1 MATPILIALGTFLIV
16 ACLMFVAVNVWLQ
29 RNASAR
35 VLKERLQAIDAASAR
50 HSSPELD
57 LLRNEVLSEI
67 PALQRVLSR
76 SSHGIKLNRML
87 AQAEVKMK
95 PGMFLLLSVA
105 MGVTGAFSGYT
116 WTRHFLLTLLITVG
130 MAAMPTMYVSYRR
143 RKRFKKFEEKF
154 PEAID
159 LLGRSIRAGHAFS
172 TALELI
178 ADESEEPVAGE
189 FRKLFEE
196 QKFGLPLRDALLNL
210 AERIPLLDVK
220 FFSTA
225 VLLQKET
232 GGNLAELLDKLSYVI
247 RERFKILRQLRV
259 YTAQGRLTLA
269 ILMALPPILL
279 AVLSLLNPEFI
290 RPLFHDPLGHNL
302 IAIGLALQGIG
313 FYMIRRIIDI
323 KV

>member
-1 MATPILIALGTFLIV
+1 MPTVLALATFLIV
-16 ACLMFVAVNVWLQ
+16 LCLGMVAANIWLQ

-35 VLKERLQAIDAASAR
+35 LLKERLQAIDSAAAR
-50 HSSPELD
+50 KASPELD
-57 LLRNEVLSEI
+57 ILRTEVLSEI
-67 PALQRVLSR
+67 PALQRALAR
-76 SSHGIKLNRML
+76 SSYGSKLQRL
-87 AQAEVKMK
+87 LSQANVKMRADV
-95 PGMFLLLSVA
+95 FLLLSIA
-105 MGVTGAFSGYT
+105 LGAAGLFGGYT
-116 WTRHFLLTLLITVG
+116 VTRHLGLTIIFTAGV
-130 MAAMPTMYVSYRR
+130 AALPALYVSYRR
-143 RKRFKKFEEKF
+143 KRRFKKFEEKF
-154 PEAID
+154 PETID
-159 LLGRSIRAGHAFS
+159 LLSRSIRAGHAFS

-178 ADESEEPVAGE
+178 ADESEEPIAGE

-196 QKFGLPLRDALLNL
+196 QKFGLPMRDALLNL
-210 AERIPLLDVK
+210 ADRIPLLDLK
-220 FFSTA
+220 FFGTA

-279 AVLSLLNPEFI
+279 ALLSVLNPEFVK
-290 RPLFHDPLGHNL
+290 PLFHDPLGHNL
-302 IAIGLALQGIG
+302 LAFGIVLQIIG

>member
-1 MATPILIALGTFLIV
+1 VLLIGKMIS
-16 ACLMFVAVNVWLQ
+16 Q

-35 VLKERLQAIDAASAR
+35 LYRERLQSINQASAR
-50 HSSPELD
+50 GSSPELD

-67 PALQRVLSR
+67 PALQRFLVSSPMGQSLQHKLSQ
-76 SSHGIKLNRML
+76 
-87 AQAEVKMK
+87 AQVKIR
-95 PGMFLLLSVA
+95 PGAFIFLIFACGAVSLLVAYSTTRHLLLTMVFTIA
-105 MGVTGAFSGYT
+105 GTALPIL
-116 WTRHFLLTLLITVG
+116 FLNF
-130 MAAMPTMYVSYRR
+130 RR
-143 RKRFKKFEEKF
+143 RQRFKKFEDKF

-178 ADESEEPVAGE
+178 ATETEEPIAGE

-196 QKFGLPLRDALLNL
+196 QKFGLPLRDALFNL
-210 AERIPLLDVK
+210 GERIPLIDVK
-220 FFSTA
+220 FFGTA

-232 GGNLAELLDKLSYVI
+232 GGNLAELLDKLSYVM

-259 YTAQGRLTLA
+259 YTAQGRLTLM

-279 AVLSLLNPEFI
+279 LVLSVLNPEFVK
-290 RPLFHDPLGHNL
+290 PLFHDPLGHNL
-302 IAIGLALQGIG
+302 IAVGLVLQAMGY
-313 FYMIRRIIDI
+313 FMIRRIIDI

>member
-1 MATPILIALGTFLIV
+1 MPTVIALATFLIV
-16 ACLMFVAVNVWLQ
+16 ACLVIVGANIWMQ
-29 RNASAR
+29 RNSSAR
-35 VLKERLQAIDAASAR
+35 LLKDRLQAIDSASAR
-50 HSSPELD
+50 RPSPELD
-57 LLRNEVLSEI
+57 ILRSEVLSEI
-67 PALQRVLSR
+67 PALQRVLAR
-76 SSHGIKLNRML
+76 SSQGAKLQRL
-87 AQAEVKMK
+87 LSQGQVKMR

-105 MGVTGAFSGYT
+105 LALSGVFTGYT
-116 WTRHFLLTLLITVG
+116 VTRHLMLTVIFTAGIAALPSLYVG
-130 MAAMPTMYVSYRR
+130 YRR
-143 RKRFKKFEEKF
+143 KKRFKRFEEKF
-154 PEAID
+154 PETID
-159 LLGRSIRAGHAFS
+159 LLSRSLRAGHAFS

-178 ADESEEPVAGE
+178 ADESEEPIAGE

-220 FFSTA
+220 FFGTA

-269 ILMALPPILL
+269 ILMALPPLLLL
-279 AVLSLLNPEFI
+279 ALSLLNPEFVK
-290 RPLFHDPLGHNL
+290 PLFHDPLGHNL
-302 IAIGLALQGIG
+302 IALGIVLQASG
-313 FYMIRRIIDI
+313 FFMIRKIIDI

>member
-1 MATPILIALGTFLIV
+1 MPTVLALASFLIV
-16 ACLMFVAVNVWLQ
+16 LCLGIVAANIWMQ

-35 VLKERLQAIDAASAR
+35 LLKERLQAIDAASAR
-50 HSSPELD
+50 RSSPELD
-57 LLRNEVLSEI
+57 ILRSEVLSEI
-67 PALQRVLSR
+67 PALQRVLAR
-76 SSHGIKLNRML
+76 SSYGSKLQRLLSQANVRMR
-87 AQAEVKMK
+87 ADV
-95 PGMFLLLSVA
+95 FLLLSVGLGIS
-105 MGVTGAFSGYT
+105 GVLAGYT
-116 WTRHFLLTLLITVG
+116 VTRHPALTVLFTAGV
-130 MAAMPTMYVSYRR
+130 AALPSLYVSFR
-143 RKRFKKFEEKF
+143 RKRRFKRFEEKF
-154 PEAID
+154 PETID
-159 LLGRSIRAGHAFS
+159 LLSRSIRAGHAFS

-178 ADESEEPVAGE
+178 ADESDEPIAGE

-210 AERIPLLDVK
+210 AERIPLFDVK
-220 FFSTA
+220 FFGTA

-279 AVLSLLNPEFI
+279 AVLSILNPEFVK
-290 RPLFHDPLGHNL
+290 PLFHDPLGHNL
-302 IAIGLALQGIG
+302 IAFGILLQAIG

>member
-1 MATPILIALGTFLIV
+1 MVALITIGTFVVVLCIV
-16 ACLMFVAVNVWLQ
+16 LLVGNVMAQ

-35 VLKERLQAIDAASAR
+35 LYRERLHSINQAAAR
-50 HSSPELD
+50 GSSPELD

-67 PALQRVLSR
+67 PALQRFLATSAYGQGLR
-76 SSHGIKLNRML
+76 HRL
-87 AQAEVKMK
+87 AQAQMK
-95 PGMFLLLSVA
+95 IRPGFFILLSI
-105 MGVTGAFSGYT
+105 GLGAVCSIIAYSV
-116 WTRHFLLTLLITVG
+116 TRHLLLTLIFTIG
-130 MAAMPTMYVSYRR
+130 GAALPTLALNFRR
-143 RKRFKKFEEKF
+143 RRRFKKFEDKF

-178 ADESEEPVAGE
+178 ATETEEPIAGE

-196 QKFGLPLRDALLNL
+196 QKFGLPLRDALFNL
-210 AERIPLLDVK
+210 GDRVPLIDVK
-220 FFSTA
+220 FFGTA

-232 GGNLAELLDKLSYVI
+232 GGNLAELLDKLSYVM

-259 YTAQGRLTLA
+259 YTAQGRLTLL

-279 AVLSLLNPEFI
+279 FVLSMLNPEFVH
-290 RPLFHDPLGHNL
+290 PLFHDPLGHNL
-302 IAIGLALQGIG
+302 IAVGLVLQATGY
-313 FYMIRRIIDI
+313 FMIRRIIDI

>member
-1 MATPILIALGTFLIV
+1 LDIL
-16 ACLMFVAVNVWLQ
+16 
-29 RNASAR
+29 RS
-35 VLKERLQAIDAASAR
+35 
-50 HSSPELD
+50 
-57 LLRNEVLSEI
+57 EVLSEI
-67 PALQRVLSR
+67 PALQRVLAR
-76 SSHGIKLNRML
+76 SSYGAKLQRLLSQANVRMR
-87 AQAEVKMK
+87 
-95 PGMFLLLSVA
+95 PGMFLLLSIGL
-105 MGVTGAFSGYT
+105 GVSGVLGGYT
-116 WTRHFLLTLLITVG
+116 VTRHLALTVMFTAGV
-130 MAAMPTMYVSYRR
+130 AALPSFYVAYRR
-143 RKRFKKFEEKF
+143 KKRFKRFEEKF
-154 PEAID
+154 PETID
-159 LLGRSIRAGHAFS
+159 LLSRSIRAGHAFS

-178 ADESEEPVAGE
+178 ADESEEPIAGE

-220 FFSTA
+220 FFGTA

-279 AVLSLLNPEFI
+279 LLLSVLNPEFVK
-290 RPLFHDPLGHNL
+290 PLFHDPLGHNL
-302 IAIGLALQGIG
+302 IAFGIVLQATG
-313 FYMIRRIIDI
+313 FFMIRRIIDI

>member
-1 MATPILIALGTFLIV
+1 MPTLIALGTFLIV
-16 ACLMFVAVNVWLQ
+16 ACLVIVAANIWMQ

-35 VLKERLQAIDAASAR
+35 LLKERLQAIDSASAR
-50 HSSPELD
+50 RPSSELD
-57 LLRNEVLSEI
+57 ILRSEVLSEI
-67 PALQRVLSR
+67 PALQRVLAR
-76 SSHGIKLNRML
+76 SSYGAKLQRLLSQANVRMR
-87 AQAEVKMK
+87 
-95 PGMFLLLSVA
+95 PGMFLLLSIGL
-105 MGVTGAFSGYT
+105 GVSGVLGGYT
-116 WTRHFLLTLLITVG
+116 VTRHLALTVMFTAGV
-130 MAAMPTMYVSYRR
+130 AALPSFYVAYRR
-143 RKRFKKFEEKF
+143 KKRFKRFEEKF
-154 PEAID
+154 PETID
-159 LLGRSIRAGHAFS
+159 LLSRSIRAGHAFS

-178 ADESEEPVAGE
+178 ADESEEPIAGE

-220 FFSTA
+220 FFGTA

-279 AVLSLLNPEFI
+279 LLLSVLNPEFVK
-290 RPLFHDPLGHNL
+290 PLFHDPLGHNL
-302 IAIGLALQGIG
+302 IAFGIVLQATG
-313 FYMIRRIIDI
+313 FFMIRRIIDI